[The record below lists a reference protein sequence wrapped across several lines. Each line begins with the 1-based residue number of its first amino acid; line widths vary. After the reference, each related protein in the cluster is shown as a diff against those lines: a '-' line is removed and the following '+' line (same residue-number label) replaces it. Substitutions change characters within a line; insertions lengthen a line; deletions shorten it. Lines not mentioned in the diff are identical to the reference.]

1 MGEECSEGWCVLSDG
16 ILLDI
21 ADSGCLL
28 YDMEAPLYFGLS
40 AIFERDRMSIAVMS
54 GPATEGGS
62 LVADA
67 FSRLS
72 TQDTYSDG
80 SRTSSRGLI
89 IVWRRPRD
97 SGSHVDSVPRHRS
110 SACLAC
116 TEAFQPHTPQPGP
129 QSTHIVVPRLLK
141 VRLLAKVLPG
151 EETATPLAR
160 HAASL
165 SSPPYTIR
173 ARRTRGAKGA

>member
-54 GPATEGGS
+54 SPATEGGS
-62 LVADA
+62 LVADIGIL
-67 FSRLS
+67 SHLS

-80 SRTSSRGLI
+80 NRTSSRRLI

-97 SGSHVDSVPRHRS
+97 SDSHVE
-110 SACLAC
+110 C
-116 TEAFQPHTPQPGP
+116 
-129 QSTHIVVPRLLK
+129 
-141 VRLLAKVLPG
+141 AKMP
-151 EETATPLAR
+151 
-160 HAASL
+160 
-165 SSPPYTIR
+165 
-173 ARRTRGAKGA
+173 